1 VGDLQRATLLL
12 MLHLVLPFA
21 VVRQQVTKPGFP
33 QTDCAAQCLTA
44 PLHCFGNVPA
54 FTAAFA
60 RRVAQRTNAPWSAA
74 PVQLHCA
81 AMAVSIA
88 AAA

>member
-1 VGDLQRATLLL
+1 
-12 MLHLVLPFA
+12 LVRQVVVPFA

-33 QTDCAAQCLTA
+33 QTDRAAQRLTA
-44 PLHCFGNVPA
+44 PLHCFGSVLA

-60 RRVAQRTNAPWSAA
+60 KRVAQRTKAPWLAA
-74 PVQLHCA
+74 PTQLHCA
-81 AMAVSIA
+81 SMAASIA

>member
-1 VGDLQRATLLL
+1 
-12 MLHLVLPFA
+12 LVFPFA

-33 QTDCAAQCLTA
+33 QIDCAAQRFTA

-54 FTAAFA
+54 LTAAFA
-60 RRVAQRTNAPWSAA
+60 RRVAQRTNVPWLAA
-74 PVQLHCA
+74 PMQLHCA